1 MDIHIILQVDI
12 NETDEYGYTG
22 LHMAAE
28 NGHLELV
35 SLLLENGAGINKLI
49 FESLLTP
56 LHLSLSKVK
65 KKIKKT
71 WLGSHQIYLFSFF
84 CLHHG

>member
-1 MDIHIILQVDI
+1 MDI

-65 KKIKKT
+65 KNLKIVG
-71 WLGSHQIYLFSFF
+71 LGSDQIYQK
-84 CLHHG
+84 

>member
-1 MDIHIILQVDI
+1 MDI

-65 KKIKKT
+65 KI
-71 WLGSHQIYLFSFF
+71 
-84 CLHHG
+84 

>member
-1 MDIHIILQVDI
+1 MDI

-65 KKIKKT
+65 KTKKF
-71 WLGSHQIYLFSFF
+71 G
-84 CLHHG
+84 

>member
-1 MDIHIILQVDI
+1 VDI

-35 SLLLENGAGINKLI
+35 SLLLENGAEINKLI

-65 KKIKKT
+65 KK
-71 WLGSHQIYLFSFF
+71 
-84 CLHHG
+84 

>member
-1 MDIHIILQVDI
+1 MDI

-65 KKIKKT
+65 KN
-71 WLGSHQIYLFSFF
+71 
-84 CLHHG
+84 

>member
-1 MDIHIILQVDI
+1 MDI

-65 KKIKKT
+65 KK
-71 WLGSHQIYLFSFF
+71 
-84 CLHHG
+84 

>member
-1 MDIHIILQVDI
+1 MDI

-65 KKIKKT
+65 KKLKNLARI
-71 WLGSHQIYLFSFF
+71 GSDQIYFSSFFSFNQ
-84 CLHHG
+84 G

>member
-1 MDIHIILQVDI
+1 VDI

-65 KKIKKT
+65 KKIKK
-71 WLGSHQIYLFSFF
+71 LG
-84 CLHHG
+84 

>member
-1 MDIHIILQVDI
+1 MIEWDGEVWILDIYIILQVDI

-65 KKIKKT
+65 KTKKF
-71 WLGSHQIYLFSFF
+71 G
-84 CLHHG
+84 

>member
-1 MDIHIILQVDI
+1 VDI

-65 KKIKKT
+65 KK
-71 WLGSHQIYLFSFF
+71 
-84 CLHHG
+84 